1 MTPYIGPIM
10 QVVTIMA
17 SMTSSSRHSTYPPKA
32 PRMDLTT
39 LLLAPPL
46 PLLLSSMDSSSSS
59 SSSSSEPLSSS
70 VEEAGD
76 GAGAGWSRAHP
87 PLLDMGGRHISLYT
101 ESRRSPVL
109 PIRSSTLLVD
119 LFFFWSAGMDDD
131 GIGWRKNYVDNTM
144 HNGRTGGEGA

>member
-46 PLLLSSMDSSSSS
+46 PLLLSSMDSS

-119 LFFFWSAGMDDD
+119 LFFFLVG
-131 GIGWRKNYVDNTM
+131 G
-144 HNGRTGGEGA
+144 NG